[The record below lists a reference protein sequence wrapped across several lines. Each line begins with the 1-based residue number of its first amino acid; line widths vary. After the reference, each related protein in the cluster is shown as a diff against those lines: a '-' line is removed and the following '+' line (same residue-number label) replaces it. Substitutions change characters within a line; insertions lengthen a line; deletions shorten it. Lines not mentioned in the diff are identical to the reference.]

1 MREGAETPC
10 FVMEKENLGRR
21 HEVRQVFSRLASA
34 KEAIILGVAISV
46 FVLFAFASGGS
57 FATPKVISI
66 MAISAAELGLIALGV
81 ALLMISGEFDLSV
94 GSVSGLGALIVAA
107 LFRLG
112 LDPFLAMAIAVGGGI
127 AAGALNGL
135 LTVKF
140 GLPSFIITLGTMM
153 MWRGILY
160 VTTEAWVIEFYV
172 GKTNPAFFSFLH
184 ADMGVVPAPLIWFV
198 AAIVMLTLLLNFHR
212 FGNHVF
218 ATGGNREAARAMGIN
233 VNRTKVI
240 CFMIVGGL
248 TAFSGIM
255 QVTRIQGFQA
265 LQGEG
270 IPLMAIAAVVV
281 GGTSLFGG
289 TGTIVGACLGVLII
303 TFLEFG
309 LIMARVPGFW
319 FRLVLGVTIIVVV
332 ATNKVLEGRRKLA

>member
-1 MREGAETPC
+1 MGQLLR
-10 FVMEKENLGRR
+10 
-21 HEVRQVFSRLASA
+21 RLASA
-34 KEAIILGVAISV
+34 REAAIVGVAIGV
-46 FVLFAFASGGS
+46 FVIFAFASGGS

-66 MAISAAELGLIALGV
+66 IAISSAELGLIALGV

-94 GSVSGLGALIVAA
+94 GSVSALGALIVAM
-107 LFRLG
+107 FYKLG
-112 LDPFLAMAIAVGGGI
+112 LDPFLAMAIGVGGGI

-160 VTTEAWVIEFYV
+160 VATEAWVIEFYV
-172 GKTNPAFFSFLH
+172 RETHPAFYSFLH
-184 ADMGVVPAPLIWFV
+184 ADLGIVSAPLLWFV
-198 AAIVMLTLLLNFHR
+198 AMIIILTLLLNFHR

-218 ATGGNREAARAMGIN
+218 ATGGNKEAARAMGIN
-233 VNRTKVI
+233 INKTKVT
-240 CFMIVGGL
+240 CFMIAGGL

-289 TGTIVGACLGVLII
+289 AGTIIGASLGVLII

-319 FRLVLGVTIIVVV
+319 FRLVLGITIIVVV
-332 ATNKVLEGRRKLA
+332 SVNKVLEGRRKLA